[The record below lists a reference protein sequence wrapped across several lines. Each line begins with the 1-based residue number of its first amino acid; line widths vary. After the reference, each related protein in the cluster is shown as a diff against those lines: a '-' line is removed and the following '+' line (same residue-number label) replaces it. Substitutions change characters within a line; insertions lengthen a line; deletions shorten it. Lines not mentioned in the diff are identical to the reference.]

1 MDETAASPLVA
12 GWFYWLELVGKTRP
26 VVVLEVRGRQA
37 LVIVGTTKQRA
48 PMRVTERPTTRQGR
62 SLGLSKTTYFYRDN
76 THVLKVDS
84 FAGVVGK
91 PCPPSLFLD
100 IRTLLQEFS
109 QAVEPAPKPWPDEPG
124 P

>member
-12 GWFYWLELVGKTRP
+12 GWFYWLQLVGKRRP

-37 LVIVGTTKQRA
+37 LVIVGTTKQRP

-76 THVLKVDS
+76 IHVLDVDS
-84 FAGVVGK
+84 FASAVGK
-91 PCPPSLFLD
+91 PCPPNLFLD
-100 IRTLLQEFS
+100 IRTLLQEFP
-109 QAVEPAPKPWPDEPG
+109 QAVESARKPEPDERG
-124 P
+124 S